1 MEGVACYRR
10 IAMAALPGP
19 DAREHPRAKARI
31 KVEYHFGS
39 TTGAGHTTDISEGG
53 MFLACSDTAQQG
65 ARVYLRIY
73 LPGSQAGDPLK
84 IIGVVTRADR
94 PVATTAAAEARQH
107 GMGIHFEVAYSRTR
121 ESLSDFMRTLLIHP
135 DALGEIERLDGP
147 EPAYGV
153 RLSPGPA
160 RGEMLS
166 SEELASAFAF
176 DARHRSMAPE
186 SDPASNLTIRLLIAL
201 VVLALVTYLTA
212 HFLGALG

>member
-1 MEGVACYRR
+1 MG
-10 IAMAALPGP
+10 ALPGP

-39 TTGAGHTTDISEGG
+39 TTGAGHTADISEGG
-53 MFLACSDTAQQG
+53 MFLACADTAQQG

-94 PVATTAAAEARQH
+94 PVVSGATPAKRRQ

-135 DALGEIERLDGP
+135 DALGEIERLAGP
-147 EPAYGV
+147 ETAYGV

-160 RGEMLS
+160 REEMLS
-166 SEELASAFAF
+166 TEELASAFAF
-176 DARHRSMAPE
+176 DAHHRSIAPQ
-186 SDPASNLTIRLLIAL
+186 SDPASNLTIRLLVAM
-201 VVLALVTYLTA
+201 VVLGLVTYLTA